1 VGGLSRRGFLILGGA
16 VGAGGIAGG
25 VWYLGRG
32 DDQAPSPGPTT
43 TTVPARGQP
52 TGTSALSPVRG
63 NRWSD
68 PGSWSH
74 GVPGPGQTAVVTR
87 SIVLD
92 TDASVGGVAI
102 MPGGRLSFDPRTSH
116 ELTVS
121 GNVVV
126 RGQLVMRPASAEVS
140 HRLVFAGVR
149 EPRFVG
155 GGMDVL
161 EHDVGLWVMDAGRL
175 DLAGS
180 PRLAWTRASGGL
192 SAGATT
198 ITLQADPVGWR
209 VGDELVVTPT
219 SPQGQDDS
227 DEETFERV
235 QVTALSGRTVT
246 LSRPLRH
253 EHPSVPA
260 RPGRR
265 LTAEVL
271 NLTRNVG
278 IEGTADGRAH
288 IFIRSRR
295 AQSLRST
302 AIRHMGPRK
311 PDESVTTFVPGR
323 YGIHF
328 HMCGNGSRGSLVEG
342 VVIRDTG
349 SHAFVAHLSN
359 GVTFRD
365 CVSHDTFEDA
375 YWWDQAPDTN
385 SAAPPSDGIVYD
397 RCVASLVKHDPPE
410 RGYRLAG
417 FALSR
422 GRGNVARDCVAVGV
436 QGGTDAA
443 GFLWP
448 EGSEG
453 VWTFE
458 GCVAHNN
465 DEHGIFTW
473 QNTALVHTIRDFVG
487 YHNAVAGISHGAYQN
502 PYIYRDLSLYGNAYA
517 GVVVHAVSNA
527 EAPRPLTFANLTVH
541 GAGRSDYLVVVDRHH
556 PAVPVFRPTSFTGCS
571 FAGARKAAFGWLYQ
585 GEEGPSNLELFEL
598 KSCRFSGNEFWL
610 SRGIVPGSEIKV
622 SDPVRGT
629 LVLRRADEP
638 GSLVARWNARVTRL

>member
-1 VGGLSRRGFLILGGA
+1 VRGLSRRGFLILGGA
-16 VGAGGIAGG
+16 AGAGGIAGG
-25 VWYLGRG
+25 LWYRGRLG
-32 DDQAPSPGPTT
+32 DQAPPPGPTT
-43 TTVPARGQP
+43 TTLAPRGQP
-52 TGTSALSPVRG
+52 TGAAASSPVRA

-68 PGSWSH
+68 PASWSH
-74 GVPGPGQTAVVTR
+74 GVPGPGRTAVVTR

-102 MPGGRLSFDPRTSH
+102 MPGGRLTFDPRASH
-116 ELTVS
+116 ELTAA

-126 RGQLVMRPASAEVS
+126 RGELVMRPTSAAVT
-140 HRLVFAGVR
+140 HRLVFTGVR
-149 EPRFVG
+149 EGRFEG

-180 PRLAWTRASGGL
+180 PKLAWTRASGGL
-192 SAGATT
+192 GAGATT

-219 SPQGQDDS
+219 SPQGEDGGDQDGF
-227 DEETFERV
+227 ETV
-235 QVTALSGRTVT
+235 QVRGLSGRTVT

-253 EHPSVPA
+253 PHPGVPA
-260 RPGRR
+260 RPGRTV
-265 LTAEVL
+265 TAEVL

-295 AQSLRST
+295 PQSLRSA
-302 AIRHMGPRK
+302 AIRHVGPRQ
-311 PDESVTTFVPGR
+311 PDGSATTFVPGR

-328 HMCGNGSRGSLVEG
+328 HMCGNGSRGSLVDG
-342 VVIRDTG
+342 VVVRDAG
-349 SHAFVAHLSN
+349 SHAFVAHLSD

-365 CVSHDTFEDA
+365 CVSHDTLEDA
-375 YWWDQAPDTN
+375 YWWDQAPDTR
-385 SAAPPSDGIVYD
+385 SASPPSDGIVYD
-397 RCVASLVKHDPPE
+397 RCVASLVSHDPPE

-417 FALSR
+417 FALGR

-436 QGGTDAA
+436 RGGIDAA

-458 GCVAHNN
+458 GCTAHNN
-465 DEHGIFTW
+465 DQHGIFTW
-473 QNTALVHTIRDFVG
+473 QNTSLVHTIQDFVG

-502 PYIYRDLSLYGNAYA
+502 PYVYRDLSLYGNGYA

-527 EAPRPLTFANLTVH
+527 EASGPLTFANLTVD
-541 GAGRSDYLVVVDRHH
+541 GAGRSDYLVVVNRHH
-556 PAVPVFRPTSFTGCS
+556 PAVPVARATSFTGCS
-571 FAGARKAAFGWLYQ
+571 FTGARKAAFGWLYRGQ
-585 GEEGPSNLELFEL
+585 DGPSNLELFEIRG
-598 KSCRFSGNEFWL
+598 CRFRGNEFWL
-610 SRGIVPGSEIKV
+610 GGGIVAGSQITV
-622 SDPVRGT
+622 SDPVHGT
-629 LVLRRADEP
+629 LVLRRADQP

>member
-1 VGGLSRRGFLILGGA
+1 
-16 VGAGGIAGG
+16 
-25 VWYLGRG
+25 
-32 DDQAPSPGPTT
+32 
-43 TTVPARGQP
+43 
-52 TGTSALSPVRG
+52 
-63 NRWSD
+63 
-68 PGSWSH
+68 
-74 GVPGPGQTAVVTR
+74 VVTR

-92 TDASVGGVAI
+92 TDASVGGVSV
-102 MPGGRLSFDPRTSH
+102 MHGGRLSFDPRTSH

-295 AQSLRST
+295 PQSLRST
-302 AIRHMGPRK
+302 AIWRMGPRK
-311 PDESVTTFVPGR
+311 PNESVTTFVPGR
-323 YGIHF
+323 PCHS
-328 HMCGNGSRGSLVEG
+328 CA
-342 VVIRDTG
+342 T
-349 SHAFVAHLSN
+349 
-359 GVTFRD
+359 
-365 CVSHDTFEDA
+365 
-375 YWWDQAPDTN
+375 
-385 SAAPPSDGIVYD
+385 SDGQPRYPAD
-397 RCVASLVKHDPPE
+397 NHGQLH
-410 RGYRLAG
+410 
-417 FALSR
+417 
-422 GRGNVARDCVAVGV
+422 
-436 QGGTDAA
+436 AA
-443 GFLWP
+443 
-448 EGSEG
+448 
-453 VWTFE
+453 
-458 GCVAHNN
+458 
-465 DEHGIFTW
+465 DE
-473 QNTALVHTIRDFVG
+473 
-487 YHNAVAGISHGAYQN
+487 
-502 PYIYRDLSLYGNAYA
+502 
-517 GVVVHAVSNA
+517 
-527 EAPRPLTFANLTVH
+527 
-541 GAGRSDYLVVVDRHH
+541 LVVSRS
-556 PAVPVFRPTSFTGCS
+556 TSMN
-571 FAGARKAAFGWLYQ
+571 A
-585 GEEGPSNLELFEL
+585 
-598 KSCRFSGNEFWL
+598 SCEC
-610 SRGIVPGSEIKV
+610 
-622 SDPVRGT
+622 
-629 LVLRRADEP
+629 A
-638 GSLVARWNARVTRL
+638 